1 MSRRFLVPLALVA
14 ALGGA
19 YAFLGADPSHGPRP
33 AAACDPEAG
42 GLTLPEGFC
51 ASVFADDVGAAR
63 HLAVRDNGDVFVA
76 LNARRGGA
84 GGGVLALRDTDGDG
98 RADTR
103 ERFGDAGGT
112 GIGFFEGALYFAPDD
127 GVIRYELEDGA
138 LAPSGPGERI
148 VSGLP
153 GPGTGHAAK
162 NVTIDPDGN
171 LYINIGGP
179 SNACQRESRTA
190 GSPGQDPCPQLE
202 RRGGVWRFDAR
213 TPGQTQTDGTRFATG
228 LRNTF
233 ALTIRPGTSE
243 LWGTQHGRDGLHQL
257 WDDLFTAE
265 DQAEKPAEELVRIE
279 QGDDFGWPYCYY
291 DPIADRKVL
300 APEYG
305 GDGEEVERCAQKKD
319 PAVALPAHWAPMATV
334 FYDGDAFPARY
345 RGGAFIAF
353 HGSWNRAPLPQ
364 GGYNVVFVPFAD
376 GRPTGDWE
384 VFAEGFP
391 GGDVSPGGAD
401 HRPSGVAVG
410 PDGALYVSDDSGG
423 RIWKIVY
430 EGG

>member
-1 MSRRFLVPLALVA
+1 MSRRLLVPPALLAVLVVA
-14 ALGGA
+14 CVSV
-19 YAFLGADPSHGPRP
+19 GADGAPTP
-33 AAACDPEAG
+33 ASGAACDPDDG
-42 GLTLPEGFC
+42 GITLPEGFC
-51 ASVFADDVGAAR
+51 ASVFADEVGAAR
-63 HLAVRDNGDVFVA
+63 HLTVRANGDVFVA
-76 LNARRGGA
+76 LAGRRGGA

-98 RADTR
+98 RSDTR

-112 GIGFFEGALYFAPDD
+112 GVGFFEGDLYFAPDD
-127 GVIRYELEDGA
+127 GIIRYELAEDA
-138 LAPSGPGERI
+138 LVPTGSGERI

-162 NVTIDPDGN
+162 NVTIDPEGN

-190 GSPGQDPCPQLE
+190 GSRGLDPCPQLE

-213 TPGQTQTDGTRFATG
+213 TPGQTQADGTRFATG

-233 ALTIRPGTSE
+233 ALAIRPGTSE

-257 WDDLFTAE
+257 WEGMFTAE
-265 DQAEKPAEELVRIE
+265 DQAELPAEEFVRIE
-279 QGDDFGWPYCYY
+279 RGDDFGWPYCYY

-305 GDGEEVERCAQKKD
+305 GDGEEIGRCAEAKG
-319 PAVALPAHWAPMATV
+319 PAVALPAHWAPIATV
-334 FYDGDAFPARY
+334 FYDGGAFPARY
-345 RGGAFIAF
+345 RGGAFISF

-364 GGYNVVFVPFAD
+364 GGYNVVFVPFAE
-376 GRPTGDWE
+376 GRPTGEWE
-384 VFAEGFP
+384 VFAEGFA
-391 GGDVSPGGAD
+391 GEDVSPGGAD
-401 HRPSGVAVG
+401 HRPTGLAVG
-410 PDGALYVSDDSGG
+410 PDGALFVADDSGG

-430 EGG
+430 AGG